1 MTEIKEQISK
11 DENIIIVEE
20 LIQNSK
26 EEKVNDLNLNP
37 LNWSKN
43 KKLFTLS
50 LVGFVTTT
58 SPIANSI
65 LYPSIIDI
73 TESLHTTK
81 FLSNALISISTFFN
95 GIAPLGWASYS
106 EVYETRKKAYVI
118 SLLLFMI
125 TSITC
130 AVATNIWL
138 LLIMRGLQ
146 ASGVSAALCIG
157 AGTISDIY
165 IPTERGTAYGYFSL
179 VIVIGPIIGPIVG
192 GYITDYLGWRWIFW
206 FLSIFGSLTLISLFF
221 ISETYNSKI
230 SFTIKHDDM
239 MKKKKFNP
247 FLPLY
252 MFKYPN
258 VILINIYT
266 SILFG
271 IINIKTSSIPRSFK
285 DHYGLSP
292 SKAGLVFI
300 SLGLGQILGN
310 VIGGKWSDIVLI
322 KFKNKNN
329 GKLIPE
335 QRINS
340 IWLGS
345 IIIPLIFIAYGWL
358 IERKVHISLPIILI
372 FLSGFSVMTV
382 YTSTSAYLIDSYPD
396 QSASAISTHVFL
408 RSVLTG
414 IFSLFTILLQDSIG
428 LGWMFTL
435 LGAASLLSVSALIIV
450 YFKGAKWR
458 EQQIIN
464 K

>member
-20 LIQNSK
+20 SIQNSK
-26 EEKVNDLNLNP
+26 EEKVNNLNLNP

-50 LVGFVTTT
+50 LVGFVTMT

-230 SFTIKHDDM
+230 TFTIKHDDM

-258 VILINIYT
+258 K
-266 SILFG
+266 F
-271 IINIKTSSIPRSFK
+271 
-285 DHYGLSP
+285 YGLSP

-458 EQQIIN
+458 EQQIITID

>member
-1 MTEIKEQISK
+1 M
-11 DENIIIVEE
+11 
-20 LIQNSK
+20 
-26 EEKVNDLNLNP
+26 
-37 LNWSKN
+37 
-43 KKLFTLS
+43 
-50 LVGFVTTT
+50 T

-230 SFTIKHDDM
+230 TFTIKHDDM

-258 VILINIYT
+258 K
-266 SILFG
+266 F
-271 IINIKTSSIPRSFK
+271 
-285 DHYGLSP
+285 YGLSP

-358 IERKVHISLPIILI
+358 IERK
-372 FLSGFSVMTV
+372 SG
-382 YTSTSAYLIDSYPD
+382 A
-396 QSASAISTHVFL
+396 
-408 RSVLTG
+408 
-414 IFSLFTILLQDSIG
+414 
-428 LGWMFTL
+428 
-435 LGAASLLSVSALIIV
+435 
-450 YFKGAKWR
+450 
-458 EQQIIN
+458 
-464 K
+464 